1 MAKKTKKEKNIKH
14 LTRKLAKTDTL
25 LKNWRKYGI
34 SELKISRMEAKET
47 KYKAQKV
54 KEEAS

>member
-1 MAKKTKKEKNIKH
+1 MAKKTKKEKTIEH
-14 LTRKLAKTDTL
+14 LDRKLAKTDKL